1 MSVRC
6 TCGYI
11 KMPFY
16 KIFILALC
24 VFAILTYAIVQYF
37 DFDSIGVGNQ
47 VITAIIVSMLPAL
60 LVSILWWNYNDEE

>member
-1 MSVRC
+1 
-6 TCGYI
+6 
-11 KMPFY
+11 MPFY